1 MLNLSLNELK
11 LIAKSISIRDY
22 SNKSKDE
29 LTKVLSEPESKI
41 NFLKLRIQKIRETFN
56 DLRDRYSKPKIKE
69 IRRNIYENEKN
80 LSASKIKEIEQ
91 NLLELE
97 NNLSK
102 LKKYYDYDGIE
113 YKGIRDVGN
122 LFGLSIDEDYYKPII
137 TNDYFN
143 SNYI

>member
-11 LIAKSISIRDY
+11 LIAKSRDI
-22 SNKSKDE
+22 KSYKSMSEDK
-29 LTKVLSEPESKI
+29 LAKILSESESKI
-41 NFLKLRIQKIRETFN
+41 NSLELTIKETREKFN

-97 NNLSK
+97 NNLST